1 MVPNIRR
8 EREGILF
15 NYLWSPEA
23 MHIFIQGCVTRP
35 FLVETFKTHS
45 YKRMMPRNPTL
56 FSVCTSSFFLLAFL
70 FYFKPCIF
78 SLYLVLQFPDTTKNH
93 AFFYF
98 SKYPK
103 FNLKKWWEKKCF
115 CFLMCNFQC
124 CNFKFHVQGPCA
136 ASIVD

>member
-1 MVPNIRR
+1 MWPLWYLTLGGR
-8 EREGILF
+8 ERVSFSTPFGL
-15 NYLWSPEA
+15 L
-23 MHIFIQGCVTRP
+23 RP
-35 FLVETFKTHS
+35 YIYSSKDFLVETFKTHS
-45 YKRMMPRNPTL
+45 YERMMPRNPTL
-56 FSVCTSSFFLLAFL
+56 FSVCTSFFLLAFL

-124 CNFKFHVQGPCA
+124 CNFKFHAQGPCA